1 MVGEKQKLFKIDY
14 LYTLLL
20 FVVYINDSSN
30 KLNWD
35 IDFSVSCK
43 FRYGNKAIHH
53 MVRHVYTNIQ
63 SKIKINGLLSNLF
76 TLTREVCQGYLFS
89 MILYIVEAEV
99 LASFINANERIKG
112 LQTKDYGIKIVNF
125 ANDTTIFL
133 RDITCLEVI
142 VKLFEDASR
151 SKINFSKSGASAKF
165 PLKCLELTLV
175 TLFLI
180 TPNKKKQVKVS

>member
-14 LYTLLL
+14 FYTLLL
-20 FVVYINDSSN
+20 FVVFINDTSN

-35 IDFSVSCK
+35 IDFSVLCK

-53 MVRHVYTNIQ
+53 MVRDVYTNIE

-76 TLTREVCQGYLFS
+76 TLTREVCLFS

-151 SKINFSKSGASAKF
+151 SKIKFSKSGASAKF
-165 PLKCLELTLV
+165 PLKCMELTLV